1 MSATIWG
8 VSSCFFVVES
18 IEEHQ
23 LDSHRVEWFAVCILL
38 NDFSIVDHV
47 DGFYLFSDRVI
58 ILEHFDLR
66 VGLEL
71 NTNKTKAFN
80 PTSHNRHSVCINGQ
94 NIKGLG
100 QFLYIGS
107 VVCAMWLDVSIAL
120 N

>member
-71 NTNKTKAFN
+71 NTNKTKASIRLAIIDILSALMDRISKALDNF
-80 PTSHNRHSVCINGQ
+80 
-94 NIKGLG
+94 
-100 QFLYIGS
+100 YI
-107 VVCAMWLDVSIAL
+107 
-120 N
+120 